1 MAINLFEIAKKKKI
15 KYFLISYVDFFGVLR
30 SKLVPTHSIKE
41 MQKEGAGFA
50 GFSTYLDMSPSDPD
64 MAAIPDP
71 QSMIQ
76 LPWQMDVAWLA
87 ADLWMNGKPVEAS
100 PRVMLRNQ
108 ISKLAKKNMYLKSGV
123 ECEYFL
129 ISPSGDSIADQND
142 IADKPC
148 YDQSALMRQY
158 DLIKGI
164 CDCMIM
170 LGWGPYQNDH
180 EDANGQFEMNWDFS
194 DCLQT
199 ADRHVFFKFMVK
211 TLAEKSGLRATF
223 MPKPFINKTG
233 NGCHAHLS
241 IWNKKKKNL
250 FLDKKDKLGLSK
262 TAYNF
267 MGGIMHSAEALT
279 AWFNPTI
286 NSYKRINAPV
296 TASGATWSPN
306 TITYS
311 GNNRTHMIRVP
322 GSGRFE
328 LRLMDGATNP
338 YLLQAGI
345 LAAGIDGIEKKRNPG
360 KPTNVNMY
368 EEAHKVKGAK
378 KLPLNLQQA
387 LTNLGNSKVLKDAFG
402 KEVINSY
409 LTLKKREIKKYN
421 LSNEKKIGFK
431 GAKKSTKSNIIT
443 QWEKDNTLDC

>member
-129 ISPSGDSIADQND
+129 ISPSGDTIADQND

-158 DLIKGI
+158 DLIKEI

-241 IWNKKKKNL
+241 IWNKKNKNL

-286 NSYKRINAPV
+286 NSSKRINAPV

-360 KPTNVNMY
+360 KPVNVNMY
-368 EEAHKVKGAK
+368 EESHKVKGAK
-378 KLPLNLQQA
+378 KLPLNLPQA
-387 LTNLGNSKVLKDAFG
+387 LKNLDKNKVLKSAFG
-402 KEVINSY
+402 KDVINSY
-409 LTLKKREIKKYN
+409 ITLKNREIKKYN
-421 LSNEKKIGFK
+421 SAKEKKIGFK
-431 GAKKSTKSNIIT
+431 GSKSNKSNVIT
-443 QWEKDNTLDC
+443 QWERDNTLDC

>member
-129 ISPSGDSIADQND
+129 ISPNGDTIADQKD

-158 DLIKGI
+158 DLIRGI
-164 CDCMIM
+164 CDSMIM

-194 DCLQT
+194 NCLQT

-241 IWNKKKKNL
+241 IWNKKNKNL

-360 KPTNVNMY
+360 KPVNVNMY
-368 EEAHKVKGAK
+368 EESHKVKGAK

>member
-1 MAINLFEIAKKKKI
+1 
-15 KYFLISYVDFFGVLR
+15 
-30 SKLVPTHSIKE
+30 
-41 MQKEGAGFA
+41 
-50 GFSTYLDMSPSDPD
+50 
-64 MAAIPDP
+64 
-71 QSMIQ
+71 
-76 LPWQMDVAWLA
+76 
-87 ADLWMNGKPVEAS
+87 
-100 PRVMLRNQ
+100 
-108 ISKLAKKNMYLKSGV
+108 
-123 ECEYFL
+123 
-129 ISPSGDSIADQND
+129 
-142 IADKPC
+142 
-148 YDQSALMRQY
+148 
-158 DLIKGI
+158 
-164 CDCMIM
+164 
-170 LGWGPYQNDH
+170 
-180 EDANGQFEMNWDFS
+180 
-194 DCLQT
+194 
-199 ADRHVFFKFMVK
+199 
-211 TLAEKSGLRATF
+211 
-223 MPKPFINKTG
+223 
-233 NGCHAHLS
+233 
-241 IWNKKKKNL
+241 
-250 FLDKKDKLGLSK
+250 
-262 TAYNF
+262 
-267 MGGIMHSAEALT
+267 MGGIMNSAEALT

-360 KPTNVNMY
+360 KPVNVNMY
-368 EEAHKVKGAK
+368 EESHKVKGAK

-402 KEVINSY
+402 KKVINSY